1 MKYILIL
8 KVVTSNSAMLYLEL
22 KSFPQKLLFEPSKS
36 FRDAVLTRAFRRSFL
51 ITAKRD
57 KRAKMYQKTYYHFLK
72 DSLAA
77 FFTDFVIDFF
87 ARLKKKIMDTFFG
100 HI

>member
-57 KRAKMYQKTYYHFLK
+57 KRAKMYQKTYFPHTMAFPRLFL
-72 DSLAA
+72 SHQVG
-77 FFTDFVIDFF
+77 FSTHS
-87 ARLKKKIMDTFFG
+87 M
-100 HI
+100 